1 MIGSL
6 VRRAVRALHN
16 SAGATDAVAPRL
28 LEELEQ
34 RQVLAASIINGQ
46 ALPDSQVLVNSGPI
60 VVPLGGRYQ
69 NDVSAIT
76 GSVFYFDFVGFGRVF
91 VEMFDALPNAPSET
105 RTRTTPQMVSNFRSY
120 VNANR
125 YQNTI
130 IHRSITDFIVQG
142 GGFTRPDVNDAVPA
156 SITTFAPVNNEPGN
170 LNVRGTVAL
179 AQQGTNVNSG
189 TSQFFFNLAD
199 NDFLDINRPGVGGPF
214 SAFGAVIGNGM
225 NIIDLVEAVP
235 KRNANQFYGL
245 DPTNGPFSTIPLRN
259 FSSAPVTPG
268 NFVTISN
275 VVEDDSLEALS
286 QMVFTARSNNSSLAS
301 ATVDESGNLVLNLG
315 ANKGGTASITVR
327 ATAAD
332 GTFVEDTFTL
342 TVIAPPTVGTLKV
355 SPAVLSAPG
364 ASFTLTAGGVVAR
377 GTVITAVEFWV
388 DGNGNGTFEEAE
400 DVFLGEDTSAADG
413 GYKLTFATVFE
424 NENWDPGTYAFFAR
438 ALDSADQI
446 SNVVT
451 VDGRINELPTV
462 GNFAGTPNPVPRL
475 TSVLFNINS
484 VLDDTKV
491 SKVEVF
497 IDTNGNGSLDIGVDK
512 RLGNAKRVAGT
523 NDWTFAG
530 KTKGLPAGLVRFFA
544 SAIDENKGRSEALAT
559 QVQINNL
566 APTITSIKTSPVI
579 VPALDRTVKVSGV
592 KIKDLDGKINRFE
605 VWRDMNDN
613 GVVDGE
619 DILLAEKAPA
629 VGAVAVTGG
638 FTVNIVASEA
648 NGFAYG
654 DNAVLGRVRDTDNDW
669 SSPAALNLHV
679 NHQPFIE
686 GALVFTPNPISQAL
700 KFGLTVATVG
710 DVDSAIKTV
719 ELIHSVTNGVA
730 PQAGDK
736 VLAKAKFNTLTG
748 RFEFANVSASKLPL
762 GLVKF
767 FIRATDVHG
776 GTSFVTQEVTVVA

>member
-1 MIGSL
+1 MLGSL
-6 VRRAVRALHN
+6 ARRAVNALRN
-16 SAGATDAVAPRL
+16 SAGAPDALAPRL
-28 LEELEQ
+28 IEELEQ

-60 VVPLGGRYQ
+60 VIPLGGRYQ

-76 GSVFYFDFVGFGRVF
+76 GSVFYFDFSGFGRVF

-125 YQNTI
+125 YRNTI
-130 IHRSITDFIVQG
+130 VHRSITDFIVQA

-156 SITTFAPVNNEPGN
+156 SVTTFAPVNNEPGN
-170 LNVRGTVAL
+170 LNVRGTLAL

-189 TSQFFFNLAD
+189 TSQFFFNLAN
-199 NDFLDINRPGVGGPF
+199 NDFLDINRPGIGGPF
-214 SAFGAVIGNGM
+214 SAFGAVIGAGM
-225 NIIDLVEAVP
+225 TIIDAVEAVP
-235 KRNANQFYGL
+235 KRNANQFYGF
-245 DPTNGPFSTIPLRN
+245 DVQNGPFSTVPLRN

-275 VVEDDSLEALS
+275 VVEDDNLEALS
-286 QMVFTARSNNSSLAS
+286 QVVFTARSNNSSLAS

-332 GTFVEDTFTL
+332 GTFVEDTFVL

-355 SPAVLSAPG
+355 SPAVLPTPG
-364 ASFTLTAGGVVAR
+364 ASFTLTAGGVVPR
-377 GTVITAVEFWV
+377 GTVITGVEFWV
-388 DGNGNGTFEEAE
+388 DGNGNGTFEADE
-400 DVFLGEDTSAADG
+400 DVFLGEDTNAQG
-413 GYKLTFATVFE
+413 GFTLVVPTVFE
-424 NENWDPGTYAFFAR
+424 GENWDPGTYAFFAF
-438 ALDSADQI
+438 ANDSADQT

-462 GNFAGTPNPVPRL
+462 GTFAGTPNPVPRL
-475 TSVLFNINS
+475 TSILFNINS

-491 SKVEVF
+491 SKVEVY
-497 IDTNGNGSLDIGVDK
+497 IDTNGNGTLDIGVDK
-512 RLGNAKRVAGT
+512 RLGNAKRTAGT
-523 NDWTFAG
+523 NDWTFTG
-530 KTKGLPAGLVRFFA
+530 KTKGLPAGEVTFFA
-544 SAIDENKGRSEALAT
+544 SAIDENKGRSEAFET

-579 VPALDRTVKVSGV
+579 VPALDRSVKVSGV
-592 KIKDLDGKINRFE
+592 KIKDLDGKINLFQ
-605 VWRDMNDN
+605 VWRDVNNN
-613 GVVDGE
+613 GAVDAE
-619 DILLAEKAPA
+619 DILLGED
-629 VGAVAVTGG
+629 GLSSGG
-638 FTVNIVASEA
+638 WAITAIASEA
-648 NGFAYG
+648 NGFDYG

-679 NHQPFIE
+679 NHQPVIT

-700 KFGLTVATVG
+700 KFGLTVETVS
-710 DVDSAIKTV
+710 DIDSAIKTV
-719 ELIHSVTNGVA
+719 ELIHSVTNGSA
-730 PQAGDK
+730 PQTGDK

-748 RFEFANVSASKLPL
+748 RFEFASVSASKLPL

-776 GTSFVTQEVTVVA
+776 GTSFVTQEITVVA